1 MPDSCQINSL
11 LSQRHHQGQSVPA
24 TATIIDLQTLSAD
37 TALFRIELERSH
49 LPAKC
54 TAAPGQFV
62 QLSIPAGGEVPI
74 SIAGVPQE
82 NAYELCIRR
91 VGHITAMA
99 HRLEPGDKVGI
110 RGPFGNGF
118 PVTSWKGRNILLMA
132 GGLGI
137 APLRSLLLYLLQHR
151 EDFGELTLMYG
162 ARDPSALLFRE
173 ELHRLSCG
181 NDFRLL
187 VTVDFLAGDPL
198 REPACRTGLLT
209 DLLTS
214 SDMDLSGNVAAVCG
228 PPALYRCL
236 VPELLQFGIGSDN
249 IYLSLERHMKCG
261 HGICCHCA
269 VGDLFCCTD
278 GPVFSYSQLRHIPE
292 AL

>member
-1 MPDSCQINSL
+1 MPDSCQTS
-11 LSQRHHQGQSVPA
+11 SHYPAPPHYGQSVPA
-24 TATIIDLQTLSAD
+24 TATITDFQPLSAD
-37 TALFRIELERSH
+37 TALFRIECEQPPV
-49 LPAKC
+49 PANC
-54 TAAPGQFV
+54 TPVPGQFV
-62 QLSIPAGGEVPI
+62 QLSIPAGGEIPI
-74 SIAGVPQE
+74 SIAGMPEE
-82 NAYELCIRR
+82 NVFELCLRR
-91 VGHITAMA
+91 VGHVTTMA
-99 HRLEPGDKVGI
+99 HRMKPGGKVGI

-118 PVTSWKGRNILLMA
+118 PVTGWRGRNILLMA

-151 EDFGELTLMYG
+151 NDFGRVTLMYG
-162 ARDPSALLFRE
+162 ARDPSALLFRD
-173 ELHRLSCG
+173 ELLRLSCS

-187 VTVDFLAGDPL
+187 VTVDMLSG
-198 REPACRTGLLT
+198 EPFHEMTCRTGLLT

-214 SDMDLSGNVAAVCG
+214 SELDLAGSVAAVCG

-236 VPELLQFGIGSDN
+236 VPELLQSGIRSDN
-249 IYLSLERHMKCG
+249 IYLSLERRMKCG

-278 GPVFSYSQLRHIPE
+278 GPVFAYSRLQHIPE